1 MKNQTQYEEYAVLK
15 IDDDLLNKTVDEV
28 RFMKEM
34 LIEQLQTDKI
44 GVLFHDELTDQQ
56 LSMLEDSSGNRV
68 RN

>member
-1 MKNQTQYEEYAVLK
+1 MKNQTQFEEYAVLK

-44 GVLFHDELTDQQ
+44 GVLFYDELTDQQ
-56 LSMLEDSSGNRV
+56 VSMLEDSSGNRV